1 MLKFEFGQYQSIWSE
16 EHFLGNCFSDSKF
29 SLSGSV
35 LVPWEKESLNE
46 EMRSLFVSAPKRNFY
61 CHKKHSARD
70 HLSLGNVSSQCDYVY
85 YISYEPKTDKHHIEL

>member
-1 MLKFEFGQYQSIWSE
+1 MLRFEFGQYQSIWSE

-35 LVPWEKESLNE
+35 LISWDKELLIE
-46 EMRSLFVSAPKRNFY
+46 EMRSLFVSVAKGNFY
-61 CHKKHSARD
+61 CNKKHSVRD
-70 HLSLGNVSSQCDYVY
+70 HLSLGNISSQCDYVY